1 MATRANVAILLN
13 DEDSKSVL
21 NFFDKR
27 FDEVRP
33 EINPLHWGYTYEK
46 VNIKENICDIKC
58 KDGHKYLQIY
68 VHNDGYPDG
77 VGYTLTKYYDT
88 YEKVLA
94 LILAGDTSAVHE
106 DSTVAYVGRNE
117 PYATRVRP
125 KSCEKPVCNEDYLY
139 VFGEDGWEAY
149 SYSWGTRETYSINI

>member
-13 DEDSKSVL
+13 EEDSKSVL

-33 EINPLHWGYTYEK
+33 EISPSYWGCTDEE
-46 VNIKENICDIKC
+46 VNIKGNICDVKC

-94 LILAGDTSAVHE
+94 LILAGDTSAIHE

-117 PYATRVRP
+117 PYATRVHP
-125 KSCEKPVCNEDYLY
+125 KSCEEPTCNESYLY

-149 SYSWGTRETYSINI
+149 EYSYNPRGVYRINI

>member
-1 MATRANVAILLN
+1 MATRANIAILLN

-33 EINPLHWGYTYEK
+33 EINPLHWGCTDEK
-46 VNIKENICDIKC
+46 VNIRENICDVKC

-68 VHNDGYPDG
+68 VHNNGYPDG
-77 VGYTLTKYYDT
+77 LGYILNKYYDT

-94 LILAGDTSAVHE
+94 LILAGDTSSVDE
-106 DSTVAYVGRNE
+106 EVTVAYVGRNE
-117 PYATRVRP
+117 PYATRVLP
-125 KSCEKPVCNEDYLY
+125 KSCEKPTCDESYLY

-149 SYSWGTRETYSINI
+149 SYSYGTGETYSINI